1 MSIQIAILKI
11 LASHVSGRATLD
23 SLKHDLAILSSSG
36 DDWHARIKRLASRV
50 PELDIFGNG
59 YLLRDVEG
67 WEITPAGRAF
77 LAALEAVTQDNL
89 PPAPSAE
96 TPVRAEGT
104 LIVVGHRFRNRTRP
118 QPDPEQSATVR
129 RRPSREPR

>member
-36 DDWHARIKRLASRV
+36 DDWHARIKRLALRV

-59 YLLRDVEG
+59 YLLRDADG
-67 WEITPAGRAF
+67 WEITSAGRAF

-89 PPAPSAE
+89 PPEPSAE
-96 TPVRAEGT
+96 TPNRAEGT

-118 QPDPEQSATVR
+118 QLDPEQSASAR
-129 RRPSREPR
+129 RRPFREPR